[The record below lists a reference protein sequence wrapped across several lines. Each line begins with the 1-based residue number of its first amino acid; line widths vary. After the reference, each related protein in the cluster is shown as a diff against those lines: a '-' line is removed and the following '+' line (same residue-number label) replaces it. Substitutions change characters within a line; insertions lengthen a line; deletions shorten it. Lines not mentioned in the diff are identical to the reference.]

1 MKMKKIK
8 AYRVKQGARID
19 LSRLDAGDTSAFKGG
34 KDDTAELFSRLND
47 RLEELQEMLWAENR
61 HKLLIVLQGLDT
73 SGKDGTIRHVFDG
86 VNPLGV
92 RVASF
97 KAPTPEELAHDFLW
111 RVHPVVPGKGEIV
124 IFNRSHYED
133 VLAARVREL
142 VPPAVWKERYD
153 QIQDFEKL
161 LAETGTTIL
170 KFFLHID
177 ADEQK
182 QRLQE
187 RLDDP
192 TKRWKFRKGDLEDRG
207 LWKEYTKAYEDAL
220 SRTSTKWAPWYI
232 VPSNKKWYRN
242 LVVASVIVEV
252 LEGLGMTYPEPE
264 EDLQGIRIE

>member
-1 MKMKKIK
+1 MNRKKLK
-8 AYRVKQGARID
+8 RYRVDHGSKLD
-19 LSRLDAGDTSAFKGG
+19 LSRFDAGDTSAFKGG
-34 KDDTAELFSRLND
+34 KDDTQEIFARLND
-47 RLEELQEMLWAENR
+47 RLEEQQEMLWADGR
-61 HKLLIVLQGLDT
+61 HKMLIVLQGMDT

-111 RVHPVVPGKGEIV
+111 RIRPAVHGNGEMV

-133 VLAARVREL
+133 VLAARVRGL

-153 QIQDFEKL
+153 QIQDFERL

-182 QRLQE
+182 ERLQA

-192 TKRWKFRKGDLEDRG
+192 TKRWKFRRGDVEDRR
-207 LWKEYTKAYEDAL
+207 LWKEYMKAYEDAL
-220 SRTSTKWAPWYI
+220 SKTSTKQAPWYI
-232 VPSNKKWYRN
+232 VPANKKWYRN
-242 LVVASVIVEV
+242 LVVASVIVET
-252 LEGLGMTYPEPE
+252 LESLDMRYPEPE
-264 EDLQGIRIE
+264 EDLQGISIE

>member
-8 AYRVKQGARID
+8 GYRVKQGSKVD
-19 LSRLDAGDTSAFKGG
+19 LSRFDAGETSAFKGD
-34 KDDTAELFSRLND
+34 KDETQELFERLNG
-47 RLEELQEMLWAENR
+47 RLEELQEMLWADGR
-61 HKLLIVLQGLDT
+61 HKLLVVLQGLDT

-111 RVHPVVPGKGEIV
+111 RVHPQVPGKGEMV

-133 VLAARVREL
+133 VLVARVRGF
-142 VPPAVWKERYD
+142 VPGSVWKKRYD
-153 QIQDFEKL
+153 QINDFEKL

-177 ADEQK
+177 AGEQK
-182 QRLQE
+182 QRLQA

-207 LWKEYTKAYEDAL
+207 LWKDYTAAYEDAL
-220 SRTSTKWAPWYI
+220 SRTSTKHAPWYV

-242 LVVASVIVEV
+242 LVVASVIVEA
-252 LEGLGMTYPEPE
+252 LERLGMTYPEPE
-264 EDLQGIRIE
+264 EDLHGIVIE